1 MLYLHYMIISPHQ
14 EVEVVFIQPTSL
26 AKGPSHTT
34 GTSWEVEPSPST
46 IVQPK
51 Q

>member
-1 MLYLHYMIISPHQ
+1 MLYLPYMIISPHQ

-34 GTSWEVEPSPST
+34 GTSKPAKSVIFTGS
-46 IVQPK
+46 
-51 Q
+51 